1 MTLQQ
6 INYALA
12 VAETGSLNRAA
23 EQLYLAEPSLRSAI
37 QELESEIG
45 IRIFHSTSR
54 GIVTTAEGS
63 EFLSHARAL
72 YEQYELLRTR
82 YSDSSQIKKKFSVS
96 TQHYSFVVKA
106 FVETVKRFDSLQ
118 FDFSVQ
124 ETRTRAVIR
133 DVAELRSEI
142 GILYQSDYNKKAIT
156 KLLNEKDLVFHP
168 LYECNAFVYLWK
180 GHPLAGESSLSLAQ
194 LEEYPCLLFDQGEE
208 SSAYYAEEL
217 LPDHEYPRR
226 IKTNDR
232 ASNLNLMVGLN
243 GFTLCS
249 GIISEELNG
258 DDFITIPFREEGE
271 YQNEKMTI
279 GYIVK
284 KQSLRSEVGEVFLEE
299 LKRQLQ

>member
-63 EFLSHARAL
+63 EFLSQARAL

-124 ETRTRAVIR
+124 ETRTRDVIR

-142 GILYQSDYNKKAIT
+142 GILYQSDYNKKVIT